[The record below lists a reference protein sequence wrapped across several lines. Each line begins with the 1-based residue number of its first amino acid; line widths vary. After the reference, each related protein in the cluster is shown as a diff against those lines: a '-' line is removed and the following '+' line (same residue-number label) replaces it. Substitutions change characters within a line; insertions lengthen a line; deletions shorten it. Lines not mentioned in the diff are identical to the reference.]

1 METTKQEVEKIKS
14 MGNDNL
20 TSPEGTNL
28 NSPAIPTRQPIRQ
41 NSNVPKDTAPLNFA
55 NQSPQV

>member
-20 TSPEGTNL
+20 TSPEQTNL
-28 NSPAIPTRQPIRQ
+28 NSPSIPIKQPIR
-41 NSNVPKDTAPLNFA
+41 
-55 NQSPQV
+55 